1 MFTGL
6 IEEVGRVN
14 AVGSLSLEVFTRL
27 ELHQGDS
34 IAVNG
39 VCLTVASLGANSFR
53 ADLSEETLSRTSL
66 ARLDPGLG
74 VNLERA
80 LRADGRFG
88 GHVVQGHVD
97 GVATLVQRRTLPGSV
112 DMWFEIAGSL
122 ERYLVEKGSVTL
134 DGVSLTVSALTE
146 GQFACSLV
154 PHTLENTTFG
164 NLAVNSVV
172 NVEVD
177 ILARYVERLQSQ
189 GLLSGEQPGLRVP
202 S

>member
-39 VCLTVASLGANSFR
+39 VCLTVACLGANSFR

-66 ARLDPGLG
+66 GHLDPGLG

-97 GVATLVQRRTLPGSV
+97 GVATLVQRRSLPGSV

-154 PHTLENTTFG
+154 PHTLESTTFG
-164 NLAVNSVV
+164 NSVVNSMV

-177 ILARYVERLQSQ
+177 ILAKYVERLQSP
-189 GLLSGEQPGLRVP
+189 GLLSHEQPRRRV
-202 S
+202 SS